1 MIDDSRAAGVRPYPP
16 FVGITHDEAVCLRHR
31 DWSETSQTVILLTR
45 SHGLLNG
52 LAKGSKRERAAFS
65 GGFELLQRGQ
75 VGFIRRPDKDLLTL
89 TEWDLLEAHAGLRSR
104 YRPAV
109 LAMFAA
115 EMTASLLAPGD
126 PHPRAFEAMCGML
139 SASASSGCVGA
150 GPDCEPFTRYMVSL
164 LDEAGHLPD
173 LRPGAGVGGGVLLF
187 DPARGRFVE
196 PSAGRVPASDPF
208 GVSGDGE
215 VWPIRAETAGLL
227 MRVVRGIIGAGE
239 AEAGVVW
246 VRACR
251 FLAAWGVYRSGRRP
265 SSLSSFLRIT
275 RD

>member
-1 MIDDSRAAGVRPYPP
+1 MGGVRPYPP
-16 FVGITHDEAVCLRHR
+16 CVGITHDEAVCLRHR

-104 YRPAV
+104 YRPTV

-126 PHPRAFEAMCGML
+126 PHPRAFEAMCGL
-139 SASASSGCVGA
+139 LVSSAATENLGPGA
-150 GPDCEPFTRYMVSL
+150 DCAPFARFMVSL
-164 LDEAGHLPD
+164 LDETGHLPD
-173 LRPGAGVGGGVLLF
+173 LRPERSRDTGVRYF

-196 PSAGRVPASDPF
+196 PTADRIPARDPF
-208 GVSGDGE
+208 GTPARNE
-215 VWPIRAETAGLL
+215 IWPIRQETAALL
-227 MRVVRGIIGAGE
+227 EGVVRGISGDSDEKA
-239 AEAGVVW
+239 AVVW
-246 VRACR
+246 ARASR
-251 FLAAWGVYRSGRRP
+251 FLAAWGVYRAGRRP

-275 RD
+275 RE